1 LSLAIGP
8 TPATSAPSPNGS
20 SATPIDELIARDKVS
35 LDLFW
40 LRDESLEDADNL
52 PPPEVLA
59 AEIAE
64 DLEAALAEIQ
74 ALAESLAASTNPE

>member
-1 LSLAIGP
+1 M
-8 TPATSAPSPNGS
+8 
-20 SATPIDELIARDKVS
+20 IARDKVS

-52 PPPEVLA
+52 PPPAVLA

-64 DLEAALAEIQ
+64 DLQSALTEIQ
-74 ALAESLAASTNPE
+74 ALTEALSPTGQEN